1 MFRCVCVSYTLC
13 DVVRMCMDVLDS
25 VSAWLLVSAWKREIE
40 GSRVFLCWGVRM
52 GLIWRES
59 DRICEYTRLSLC

>member
-13 DVVRMCMDVLDS
+13 DVVRMCMDM
-25 VSAWLLVSAWKREIE
+25 WLLVSAWKREIE